1 MSSLRLVCLAA
12 LAAAVVACGGTAA
25 SPSQLAIT
33 SLGSSAELGSAAS
46 PSLAASPSPAVSP
59 SPEPLTKA
67 QQAALYLKAATAAN
81 KAVDAASKT
90 YMKSNQGLTA
100 AKRELAALA
109 KATLTFIRAMQ
120 QIPFTA
126 EYRSIVNRLLRD
138 HNQLYVRERNAATAQ
153 SWAEFTM
160 WANRVVNQAATTT
173 GDANELRLALGLP
186 PVPIN

>member
-1 MSSLRLVCLAA
+1 
-12 LAAAVVACGGTAA
+12 
-25 SPSQLAIT
+25 
-33 SLGSSAELGSAAS
+33 
-46 PSLAASPSPAVSP
+46 
-59 SPEPLTKA
+59 
-67 QQAALYLKAATAAN
+67 
-81 KAVDAASKT
+81 
-90 YMKSNQGLTA
+90 MKSNQGLTA

-153 SWAEFTM
+153 SWAEFTT

-186 PVPIN
+186 PVPIK